1 METKKDITMIRNY
14 PSEVGN
20 GEFKKKVKEFLKA
33 ANLNVKFN
41 GDDVIVFA
49 QNQKID
55 KSLLNKKAVVLTDDR
70 LPLFFTN

>member
-1 METKKDITMIRNY
+1 MIRNY

-20 GEFKKKVKEFLKA
+20 GEFKKKAKEFLKA

-55 KSLLNKKAVVLTDDR
+55 KRFIK
-70 LPLFFTN
+70 

>member
-1 METKKDITMIRNY
+1 METKKETTMIRNY

-20 GEFKKKVKEFLKA
+20 GEFKKKVKELLKA

-55 KSLLNKKAVVLTDDR
+55 KRFIK
-70 LPLFFTN
+70 